1 MPDDAQNKKSM
12 REAIETLDQIVASS
26 FNSQD
31 NKKSSY

>member
-26 FNSQD
+26 STPKAI
-31 NKKSSY
+31 KKSSY